1 MRRWVWTALTILLA
15 LLVETA
21 LGRLVPGGP
30 RLFDAFL
37 LVTVYCALTGG
48 ETHGMLAG
56 MSAGWVQDIHFAG
69 PVLGLSAFTKLL
81 VGYAVGVG
89 GGHFLIVGPA
99 ARALVLLLA
108 TLGDAVVFQW
118 LAAVFDVRVLDLSPL
133 ALASR
138 ATVNAVVGAVL
149 FELLDRRLARRFAD

>member
-1 MRRWVWTALTILLA
+1 MRKLLWTAIAILIA
-15 LLVETA
+15 LLLETA
-21 LGRLVPGGP
+21 LGRLAPGGL

-81 VGYAVGVG
+81 IGYAVGVA

-118 LAAVFDVRVLDLSPL
+118 LAAVFDVRVLDLSPV
-133 ALASR
+133 ALGSR
-138 ATVNAVVGAVL
+138 ATVNAMVGAVL
-149 FELLDRRLARRFAD
+149 FELLDRRLHRRFAD

>member
-1 MRRWVWTALTILLA
+1 M
-15 LLVETA
+15 
-21 LGRLVPGGP
+21 P
-30 RLFDAFL
+30 
-37 LVTVYCALTGG
+37 
-48 ETHGMLAG
+48 H
-56 MSAGWVQDIHFAG
+56 IHFAG

-81 VGYAVGVG
+81 LGYAVGVG

>member
-1 MRRWVWTALTILLA
+1 MKTWLWTALTILMA
-15 LLVETA
+15 LLLETA

-37 LVTVYCALTGG
+37 LVTVYCSLMGG

-56 MSAGWVQDIHFAG
+56 MCAGWVQDIHFAG

-108 TLGDAVVFQW
+108 AAVV
-118 LAAVFDVRVLDLSPL
+118 VIVR
-133 ALASR
+133 
-138 ATVNAVVGAVL
+138 GGGG
-149 FELLDRRLARRFAD
+149 